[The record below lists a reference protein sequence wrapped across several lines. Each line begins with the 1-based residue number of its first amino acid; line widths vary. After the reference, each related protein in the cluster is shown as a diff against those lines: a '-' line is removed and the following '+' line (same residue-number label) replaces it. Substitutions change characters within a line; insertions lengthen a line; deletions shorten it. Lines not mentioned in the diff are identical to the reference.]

1 LSRKNTDRRGRN
13 DPHSAR
19 EARRYSNP
27 IPSREFIMGLM
38 EEEGRPLKFQEVAS
52 LLELDEDDTLEALRR
67 RLRAMERDGQVIRNR
82 RDGFCLVN
90 KQDLVAGR
98 VIGHPDGFGF
108 LVPDEGGED
117 LFLSPGEMRVLM
129 HADRAVVRVSGIDRR
144 GRREGAMVEI
154 LERNTHQVVGRYLED
169 AGVGVVAPDN
179 KRLTQEILVLPDA
192 RGDATDGQMVV
203 AEILEYPSRRRPA
216 MARVVEILG
225 EHRAPGMETDVAIRT
240 HEIPVEWPEG
250 VEAEVDSLSEAVPEQ
265 AKQGRKDLRKLPL
278 VTIDGEDARD
288 FDDAVHCQR
297 TASGWKLIVAIAD
310 VSSYVV
316 PGTALDGEARSR
328 GNSVYFPDRVIPMLP
343 EVLSNGLCSL
353 NPAVDRL
360 CMVAELLIG
369 ADGQITRSR
378 FYEAVM
384 HSHARLT
391 YNKVAAMLVDGDE
404 GLRKQYAAVVP
415 CLEELHALF
424 RVLVTGRAA
433 RGAID
438 FETVETRIV
447 FGDGGKIADIVPVV
461 RNDAHRIIE
470 ECMLAANVA
479 AARFLQRK
487 KIPALY
493 RIHEGPTREKL
504 SDLREFLGELGLSL
518 GGGEKP
524 QAGDYA
530 RLLSS
535 VKGRPDTDLIQT
547 VMLRSL
553 AQAVY
558 STENAG
564 HFGLSYAAYTHFT
577 SPIRR
582 YPDLLVHRA
591 IRHAISGGNAENFDY
606 SGPELAALGEHC
618 SATERRADDAT
629 RDALDTLKCEYMLD
643 KVGET
648 FDGIVSGVTAFG
660 IFVQLTDVYVDGLV
674 HITALDRDYYH
685 FDPVGH
691 RLVGERTGG
700 TYRLGDTLQVV
711 VAAVNLDDRKID
723 FVLPGSD
730 ESDDRKSRPKGP
742 GRGGRKRGSRKR
754 RRQ

>member
-1 LSRKNTDRRGRN
+1 
-13 DPHSAR
+13 
-19 EARRYSNP
+19 
-27 IPSREFIMGLM
+27 MGLM
-38 EEEGRPLKFQEVAS
+38 EEEARPLKFQELAF

-90 KQDLVAGR
+90 RQDLVAGR

-154 LERNTHQVVGRYLED
+154 LERNTHQVVGRYLEE

-179 KRLTQEILVLPDA
+179 KRLTQEFLVLADA
-192 RGDATDGQMVV
+192 RGDARDGQMVV
-203 AEILEYPSRRRPA
+203 AQIVEYPSRRRPA

-240 HEIPVEWPEG
+240 HEIPVDWPEG
-250 VEAEVDSLSEAVPEQ
+250 VEAEVSGLTGTVPEE

-288 FDDAVHCQR
+288 FDDAVYCQR

-316 PGTALDGEARSR
+316 PGTALDGEARAR

-353 NPAVDRL
+353 NPEVDRL

-404 GLRKQYAAVVP
+404 GLRKQYAAVLP

-424 RVLVTGRAA
+424 HVLVKGRAA

-591 IRHAISGGNAENFDY
+591 IRHALSGGNTDNFDY

-643 KVGET
+643 KVGEI

-660 IFVQLTDVYVDGLV
+660 VFVQLTDVYVDGLV

-730 ESDDRKSRPKGP
+730 EGDDRKSRGKGA

>member
-1 LSRKNTDRRGRN
+1 
-13 DPHSAR
+13 
-19 EARRYSNP
+19 
-27 IPSREFIMGLM
+27 
-38 EEEGRPLKFQEVAS
+38 
-52 LLELDEDDTLEALRR
+52 
-67 RLRAMERDGQVIRNR
+67 
-82 RDGFCLVN
+82 
-90 KQDLVAGR
+90 
-98 VIGHPDGFGF
+98 
-108 LVPDEGGED
+108 
-117 LFLSPGEMRVLM
+117 
-129 HADRAVVRVSGIDRR
+129 
-144 GRREGAMVEI
+144 
-154 LERNTHQVVGRYLED
+154 
-169 AGVGVVAPDN
+169 
-179 KRLTQEILVLPDA
+179 
-192 RGDATDGQMVV
+192 
-203 AEILEYPSRRRPA
+203 
-216 MARVVEILG
+216 
-225 EHRAPGMETDVAIRT
+225 
-240 HEIPVEWPEG
+240 
-250 VEAEVDSLSEAVPEQ
+250 
-265 AKQGRKDLRKLPL
+265 
-278 VTIDGEDARD
+278 
-288 FDDAVHCQR
+288 
-297 TASGWKLIVAIAD
+297 
-310 VSSYVV
+310 
-316 PGTALDGEARSR
+316 
-328 GNSVYFPDRVIPMLP
+328 
-343 EVLSNGLCSL
+343 
-353 NPAVDRL
+353 
-360 CMVAELLIG
+360 
-369 ADGQITRSR
+369 
-378 FYEAVM
+378 M

-404 GLRKQYAAVVP
+404 GLREQYAAVLP
-415 CLEELHALF
+415 CLEELQALF
-424 RVLVTGRAA
+424 HVLVKGRAA

-438 FETVETRIV
+438 FETIETRIV

-591 IRHAISGGNAENFDY
+591 IRHALSRGNAENFDY

-730 ESDDRKSRPKGP
+730 EGDDRKSRSKGA